1 MFENDKLKNRLLD
14 AGRGKVTYA
23 LYKKDGNVYEVP
35 KQVAFE
41 MLTNDWYTNF
51 SVDDIRMEPKQM
63 NEIHEKLPG
72 ISEDA
77 IRAIMNVN
85 ILGGVVNII
94 YRDEVNIERLRKLDR
109 LHKFLDLRL
118 NEHRFF
124 GLF

>member
-51 SVDDIRMEPKQM
+51 SVDDIDESSAWIVLHD
-63 NEIHEKLPG
+63 NFVSSL
-72 ISEDA
+72 
-77 IRAIMNVN
+77 
-85 ILGGVVNII
+85 VV
-94 YRDEVNIERLRKLDR
+94 DKV
-109 LHKFLDLRL
+109 
-118 NEHRFF
+118 
-124 GLF
+124 